1 MSYKY
6 TVLKDNPLS
15 FFLLDEVRSGT
26 AGVYSNLTSLFSTY
40 ADLRDNGISYAAV
53 SGLPI
58 KDYSGNAMEG
68 YAIDA
73 SYMEVLPIVGA
84 GVRGTE
90 INESIDLALKALG
103 IATSKSPDNP
113 FAFEIWFS
121 PDPSDSEEYLI
132 LGDATNNIGLFY
144 KNENVIFKCTE
155 QETIWHKVTKNK
167 VMHIVGIF
175 SKDKISLYING
186 KLVSEQFITAG
197 FKFTNESL
205 TLKIGP
211 ANTGKRFL
219 VDSAAIYNYE
229 IEEAKILSHYLVG
242 YKETK
247 YSQIVYSKNG
257 TLFSL
262 NSVSLRPAVSYRYPG
277 AKSLD
282 AIVSGDAYYN
292 TNYKR
297 IEFNKT
303 LLPETK
309 TFVFEERLYV
319 PNPESIVSSRI
330 SYGQDVNNILIEVK
344 VPGEDWAICKNNSV
358 LPYYNKNENL
368 AGPILDIRVTMTTLD
383 SSFDLPYF
391 DKLEID
397 LYSDKDFYSD
407 NGGGKV
413 YSSYDYSLGYY
424 NYPVRMQNKYNGLS
438 MISGHGFS
446 VDLAIQPRTIEMFFT
461 PRESKNILFSS
472 NAASFSWTNAGAITK
487 SGISA
492 IYVNGINRT
501 TSTNVSDFF
510 LSGVSHHVL
519 IVLSAVATGIK
530 FNQNQSGSEYG
541 GSNTYSNLAFYETP
555 FTASEALKNYKL
567 YCSENSFT
575 VQDPGITFSESATGQ
590 DNTAYFT
597 RSFGA

>member
-26 AGVYSNLTSLFSTY
+26 AGIYSNLTSLFTTY

-73 SYMEVLPIVGA
+73 SAMEVLPIVGA

-90 INESIDLALKALG
+90 INESVDLALKALG

-121 PDPSDSEEYLI
+121 PDVSDSEEYLI
-132 LGDATNNIGLFY
+132 LGDPTNNIGLFY
-144 KNENVIFKCTE
+144 KNENIIFKCTE
-155 QETIWHKVTKNK
+155 EELVWFKINKNQT
-167 VMHIVGIF
+167 MHVVGIF
-175 SKDKISLYING
+175 SKDKMSLYVNG
-186 KLVSEQFITAG
+186 SLASEKFVTAG
-197 FKFTNESL
+197 FKFTNEL
-205 TLKIGP
+205 MIPKIGP
-211 ANTGKRFL
+211 ANTGKRFI

-229 IEEAKILSHYLVG
+229 IEDTKILSHYLAG

-247 YSQIVYSKNG
+247 YSQIVYSKDG
-257 TLFSL
+257 ILFSL
-262 NSVSLRPAVSYRYPG
+262 NSVSLKPAVSYRYPG
-277 AKSLD
+277 SKSLD

-292 TNYKR
+292 SNYKK
-297 IEFNKT
+297 IEFAQTELSEEKV
-303 LLPETK
+303 
-309 TFVFEERLYV
+309 FVFEERLYV
-319 PNPESIVSSRI
+319 PNPETIISSRI
-330 SYGQDVNNILIEVK
+330 SYGQDVDNILVEAK
-344 VPGEDWAICKNNSV
+344 VPGQEWKVCNNNSV
-358 LPYYNKNENL
+358 LPYYNKNEDL
-368 AGPILDIRVTMTTLD
+368 SGPILDIRVTMTTLD

-407 NGGGKV
+407 NGGGKI
-413 YSSYDYSLGYY
+413 YSDYDYSLGYY

-446 VDLAIQPRTIEMFFT
+446 VDLPIQPRTLEMFFT
-461 PRESKNILFSS
+461 PREGKNILFSS
-472 NAASFSWTNAGAITK
+472 TAASFSWTNAGAITK

-492 IYVNGINRT
+492 IYINGINRT

-519 IVLSAVATGIK
+519 IVLSAVAANIK

-541 GSNTYSNLAFYETP
+541 GSNTYSNLAFYQTP
-555 FTASEALKNYKL
+555 FTATEALKNYKL

-575 VQDPGITFSESATGQ
+575 VQDPGITFAESATGL
-590 DNTAYFT
+590 DNTSYFT
-597 RSFGA
+597 RSFDV

>member
-15 FFLLDEVRSGT
+15 FFLLDEVLSGT

-40 ADLRDNGISYAAV
+40 ADLRDNGISYAAI

-73 SYMEVLPIVGA
+73 SAMEVLPIVGA

-90 INESIDLALKALG
+90 INENIDLSLKALG
-103 IATSKSPDNP
+103 IATSKNPDSP

-121 PDPSDSEEYLI
+121 PDISDSEEYLI
-132 LGDATNNIGLFY
+132 LGDATNKIGLFY
-144 KNENVIFKCTE
+144 NNENVIFKCTE
-155 QETIWHKVTKNK
+155 QEKIFYKVSKNQ
-167 VMHIVGIF
+167 VMHIVGTF

-186 KLVSEQFITAG
+186 VLVSEKLITSG
-197 FKFTNESL
+197 FKFINESL
-205 TLKIGP
+205 AIKIGP
-211 ANTGKRFL
+211 ANTGKKFI

-229 IEEAKILSHYLVG
+229 IENTKILSHYMVG

-247 YSQIVYSKNG
+247 YSQIVYSKDG

-262 NSVSLRPAVSYRYPG
+262 NSVFIKPDVSYRYPG
-277 AKSLD
+277 LKSLD
-282 AIVSGDAYYN
+282 SIVSEDAYYN
-292 TNYKR
+292 PTYKR
-297 IEFNKT
+297 IEFAQT
-303 LLPETK
+303 ILPETK
-309 TFVFEERLYV
+309 TFIFEERLYV
-319 PNPESIVSSRI
+319 PNPETIVSSRI
-330 SYGQDVNNILIEVK
+330 SYGQDVENILVEAK
-344 VPGEDWAICKNNSV
+344 VPGQEWKVCNNNSV

-368 AGPILDIRVTMTTLD
+368 GGPILDIRVTMTTLD

-397 LYSDKDFYSD
+397 LYSNKDFYSD

-413 YSSYDYSLGYY
+413 YSDYDYSLGYY

-461 PRESKNILFSS
+461 PREGKNVLFSS
-472 NAASFSWTNAGAITK
+472 NAASFKWTNAGAITK
-487 SGISA
+487 NGISA

-501 TSTNVSDFF
+501 ASTNISEFL
-510 LSGVSHHVL
+510 LSGVSHHIL
-519 IVLSAVATGIK
+519 IVLSAVATSIK
-530 FNQNQSGSEYG
+530 FNQSQNGSEYG

-555 FTASEALKNYKL
+555 FTASQALNNYNL
-567 YCSENSFT
+567 YCSDNSFT
-575 VQDPGITFSESATGQ
+575 VQDPGINFSESASGQ
-590 DNTAYFT
+590 DNTAYFI
-597 RSFGA
+597 RSFDV

>member
-26 AGVYSNLTSLFSTY
+26 AGAYGDLENIYATY

-73 SYMEVLPIVGA
+73 SAMEVLPIVGA

-90 INESIDLALKALG
+90 INENVDLSLKALG
-103 IATSKSPDNP
+103 IATSKNPDNP

-121 PDPSDSEEYLI
+121 PDVSDSEEYLI
-132 LGDATNNIGLFY
+132 LGDAINNIGLFY
-144 KNENVIFKCTE
+144 KNENVIFKCTN
-155 QETIWHKVTKNK
+155 QETVWYKVPKNK

-175 SKDKISLYING
+175 SKDKMSLYIDG
-186 KLVSEQFITAG
+186 LLVSEKFVTLG
-197 FKFTNESL
+197 FKFTNPSIAI
-205 TLKIGP
+205 KIGP
-211 ANTGKRFL
+211 ANTGKRFI

-229 IEEAKILSHYLVG
+229 IEDTKILNHYLVG

-262 NSVSLRPAVSYRYPG
+262 NSVFLKPAVSYRYPG

-282 AIVSGDAYYN
+282 TMVSGDAYYN
-292 TNYKR
+292 SNYKR
-297 IEFNKT
+297 IEFAKT
-303 LLPETK
+303 VLPEEK
-309 TFVFEERLYV
+309 TFTFEDRLYV
-319 PNPESIVSSRI
+319 PSPENIVSSRI
-330 SYGQDVNNILIEVK
+330 SYGQDVDNILVEVR
-344 VPGEDWAICKNNSV
+344 VPGQNWVACKNNSV
-358 LPYYNKNENL
+358 LPYYNKNQNL
-368 AGPILDIRVTMTTLD
+368 SGPILDIRITMTTLD

-413 YSSYDYSLGYY
+413 YSDYDYSLGYY
-424 NYPVRMQNKYNGLS
+424 NYPLRMQNKYNGLS

-446 VDLAIQPRTIEMFFT
+446 VDTAIQPRTIEMFFT
-461 PRESKNILFSS
+461 SREGKNVLFSS
-472 NAASFSWTNAGAITK
+472 ALASLSWTNSGVITK

-501 TSTNVSDFF
+501 TATNVSEFL
-510 LSGVSHHVL
+510 LSGISHHVL
-519 IVLSAVATGIK
+519 VVLNAAATNIK
-530 FNQNQSGSEYG
+530 FNQNQGGSEYG
-541 GSNTYSNLAFYETP
+541 GSNSYSNLAFYEDP
-555 FTASEALKNYKL
+555 FTASEALKNYKM

-575 VQDPGITFSESATGQ
+575 VQDPGITFAESATGL

-597 RSFGA
+597 RSFDI

>member
-15 FFLLDEVRSGT
+15 FFLLDEVRSGS
-26 AGVYSNLTSLFSTY
+26 AGVYSNLTTLFSTY

-90 INESIDLALKALG
+90 INDSVDLSLKALG

-113 FAFEIWFS
+113 FALEIWFS
-121 PDPSDSEEYLI
+121 PDVSDSEEYLI
-132 LGDATNNIGLFY
+132 LGDAVNNIGLFY
-144 KNENVIFKCTE
+144 KNENVIFKCSE
-155 QETIWHKVTKNK
+155 SEKVWHKVTKNS

-175 SKDKISLYING
+175 SKDKISLYVNG
-186 KLVSEQFITAG
+186 LLVSEKFVEPG

-205 TLKIGP
+205 SLKIGP

-219 VDSAAIYNYE
+219 VDSAAVYNYE
-229 IEEAKILSHYLVG
+229 IEDAKILSHYAVG

-257 TLFSL
+257 ILFSL

-277 AKSLD
+277 IKSLD
-282 AIVSGDAYYN
+282 AMASGDAYYN
-292 TNYKR
+292 TAYKR
-297 IEFNKT
+297 LEFAKT
-303 LLPETK
+303 SLPEEK
-309 TFVFEERLYV
+309 TFIFEERLYV
-319 PNPESIVSSRI
+319 PSPENIVSSRI
-330 SYGQDVNNILIEVK
+330 SYGQDVDNIIVEVK
-344 VPGEDWAICKNNSV
+344 VPGQDWEVCKNNSP

-368 AGPILDIRVTMTTLD
+368 IGPILDIRVTMTTLD

-413 YSSYDYSLGYY
+413 YSDYDYSLGYY

-438 MISGHGFS
+438 MTSGHGFS
-446 VDLAIQPRTIEMFFT
+446 VDLPVQPRTIEMFFT
-461 PRESKNILFSS
+461 PREGKNVLFSS
-472 NAASFSWTNAGAITK
+472 TSASFSWTNAGAITK

-501 TSTNVSDFF
+501 SSTNVSDFF
-510 LSGVSHHVL
+510 LSGVSHHII
-519 IVLSAVATGIK
+519 IVLSAAATGIK
-530 FNQNQSGSEYG
+530 LNQNQGGSEYG
-541 GSNTYSNLAFYETP
+541 GSNTYSNLAFYEAQ
-555 FTASEALKNYKL
+555 FTAQEAINNYKL

-575 VQDPGITFSESATGQ
+575 VQDPGITFSESATGR

-597 RSFGA
+597 RSFGI